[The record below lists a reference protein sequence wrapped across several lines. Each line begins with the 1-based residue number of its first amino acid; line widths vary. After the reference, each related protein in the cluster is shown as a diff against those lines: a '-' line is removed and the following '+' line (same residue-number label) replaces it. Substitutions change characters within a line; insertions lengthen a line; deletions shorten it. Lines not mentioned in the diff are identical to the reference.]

1 MLIYKYTPQI
11 YKTALDTCMTYM
23 YCVLVYRKHYFA
35 SWKQNQYG
43 ATSNLLTSNVDKHRS
58 VGMAK
63 YKVLFCTL
71 LIDLFLTIA
80 KEVTCIWV

>member
-1 MLIYKYTPQI
+1 MLNSDLSMKHMYRVACYIYPPDCN
-11 YKTALDTCMTYM
+11 L
-23 YCVLVYRKHYFA
+23 YFA
-35 SWKQNQYG
+35 PR
-43 ATSNLLTSNVDKHRS
+43 ATSNLLTNKVDKHVS

-63 YKVLFCTL
+63 YKCLFCTL

>member
-1 MLIYKYTPQI
+1 MLNSDLSMKH
-11 YKTALDTCMTYM
+11 M
-23 YCVLVYRKHYFA
+23 YCVACYIPPSYPPDCNLYFA
-35 SWKQNQYG
+35 PR
-43 ATSNLLTSNVDKHRS
+43 ATNNLLTNIVHKHVS

-63 YKVLFCTL
+63 YRILFCTL